1 MTAKDDPLITPE
13 LKLRAAVGLAAYQ
26 RPKPT
31 PSHTEAFVAV
41 EGYEEP
47 KTVEEAR
54 ALILTLGARLA
65 KGEVSVQAHDALIN
79 GLKAYLGDKASSPD
93 SKPLCALGKAHELR
107 EQSYPP
113 RAGARSGGRRRHGG
127 GGRRDFLHGGEPTFA
142 RVFDRRGSLL
152 LGLQRLRDEPWRAFD
167 ARARMEAGKVAL
179 LQTSLLGGLPV

>member
-1 MTAKDDPLITPE
+1 MAGRGRPFTQGTPRPANSGRKQGARNKRTVPAEAYPDALAHLTAVMTAKDDPLITPE
-13 LKLRAAVGLAAYQ
+13 LKLRAAIGLAAYQ

-31 PSHTEAFVAV
+31 PSHTEASVAV

-127 GGRRDFLHGGEPTFA
+127 GGRR
-142 RVFDRRGSLL
+142 
-152 LGLQRLRDEPWRAFD
+152 
-167 ARARMEAGKVAL
+167 
-179 LQTSLLGGLPV
+179 